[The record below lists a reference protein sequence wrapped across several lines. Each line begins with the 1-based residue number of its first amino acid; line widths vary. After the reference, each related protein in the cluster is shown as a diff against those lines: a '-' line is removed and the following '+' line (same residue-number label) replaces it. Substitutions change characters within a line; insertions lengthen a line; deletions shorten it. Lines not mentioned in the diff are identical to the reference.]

1 MDLRTSSDTYVS
13 LAGAETW
20 VRLLLLAYCEVRV
33 WAREVG
39 EQERA
44 EHSSEL
50 INNCAYGSRYK
61 FLVAVDG
68 LIFELEHYRVSIASS
83 APGIEGRCNSKSRR

>member
-20 VRLLLLAYCEVRV
+20 VRLFLFAYREVRH
-33 WAREVG
+33 WAREAG
-39 EQERA
+39 EQEPA

-50 INNCAYGSRYK
+50 INNCAYVSRYE

-83 APGIEGRCNSKSRR
+83 ASGIEGRCNSKSRR